1 MLCLHNQLEILEN
14 ASNPVNQKERKSIK
28 AKKELDYIVEEN
40 KYLRNRIRESYTEN
54 AKLQKEIEVKKALE
68 IDLNLEVKEAHTLIK
83 EQSVKIKVYK
93 QYKDKHDTKCLE
105 INNSLQTKIKNL
117 DLFKESGKDDY
128 ESWIIHISNGYK
140 MYRDKCD
147 ILEKNNCTVIEK
159 LKEVIIDNKNN
170 IKIEYSKATSNNSG
184 ELGGGYDCHANKDE
198 LRPTENL
205 PVKIKQEVHN
215 F

>member
-1 MLCLHNQLEILEN
+1 M
-14 ASNPVNQKERKSIK
+14 
-28 AKKELDYIVEEN
+28 
-40 KYLRNRIRESYTEN
+40 
-54 AKLQKEIEVKKALE
+54 QKEIEEKRALE
-68 IDLNLEVKEAHTLIK
+68 IDLNLEVKEAYALIK
-83 EQSVKIKVYK
+83 EQSVEIKVYK

-105 INNSLQTKIKNL
+105 INNSLQTKIENL
-117 DLFKESGKDDY
+117 DLFQESGKGDY
-128 ESWIIHISNGYK
+128 ESWIIHILNSYK

-147 ILEKNNCTVIEK
+147 ILDKNNCTVIEK

-170 IKIEYSKATSNNSG
+170 IKIEYSKATRLKNNQG
-184 ELGGGYDCHANKDE
+184 LENLQEDMICQANKDE